1 MVCRWQHE
9 NDKRKML
16 GQFHQDLWF
25 HRGWKETHICCYQIY
40 FGNLKKYLPK
50 KAVCMLSYKYDSF
63 TGGYG

>member
-1 MVCRWQHE
+1 
-9 NDKRKML
+9 ML

-50 KAVCMLSYKYDSF
+50 KADCMLSYKYDSF